1 MRAGRG
7 LGARLMAGRD
17 IKFRGNFL
25 YDHLFWFGGAKTL
38 TNKIVS
44 RPSIVFVNSLE
55 VSIALIILSISLK

>member
-1 MRAGRG
+1 
-7 LGARLMAGRD
+7 MAGRD